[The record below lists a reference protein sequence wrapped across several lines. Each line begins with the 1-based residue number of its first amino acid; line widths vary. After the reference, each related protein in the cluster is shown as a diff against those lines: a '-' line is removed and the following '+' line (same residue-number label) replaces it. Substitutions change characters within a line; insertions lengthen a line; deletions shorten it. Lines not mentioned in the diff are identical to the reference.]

1 MNMAMI
7 TEAIGMA
14 AGALTTI
21 AFLPQARRVLITRS
35 TKDISL
41 GMYIMF
47 TTGVILWLI
56 YGLLIGSVALI
67 AANAVT
73 GILAVTI
80 LVLKL
85 RHG

>member
-1 MNMAMI
+1 MNMSMF

-14 AGALTTI
+14 AGILTTI
-21 AFLPQARRVLITRS
+21 AFLPQARHVLITRS

-41 GMYIMF
+41 GMYILF

-56 YGLLIGSVALI
+56 YGVLIGSLALI
-67 AANAVT
+67 LANTVT
-73 GILAVTI
+73 GILAVLI

>member
-73 GILAVTI
+73 GILAVTN